1 LVPLY
6 MGHSQKMWQFNTIQK
21 IINTCY
27 FYLFL
32 FIKQIEQE
40 TKNKNVKNDILN
52 QSDNDLKSD

>member
-1 LVPLY
+1 
-6 MGHSQKMWQFNTIQK
+6 MGHSQKMWQFNTIKK

-40 TKNKNVKNDILN
+40 TKNQNIKNDILN